1 MNPKQHAIKLGLKR
15 GWIEFVHS
23 LKNSQ
28 DVFWNLFVTGIL
40 ILVLWLQRNSEIEG
54 MQLAMLSLPGLL
66 GISVASGGLMGVAG
80 QLSYDREDGTL
91 LRAKAT
97 PQGMFG
103 YLVSRIVFVTL
114 TTFASLV
121 ILFVPA
127 LLFIDGL
134 TGIGLAG
141 LGWFIGFFFLGLLAT
156 APIGAIAGS
165 LVKTSGSGFGLTF
178 MPLAALGAISGIFYP
193 IASMAGWLQ
202 GLAQVFP
209 VYWLGHGMR
218 YAFLPEG
225 AAVAELG
232 GVWRLEIAVAV
243 LAAWTVVGML
253 LAPKVLRR
261 MARKVSGSEMQSRK
275 EQMMQRGY

>member
-1 MNPKQHAIKLGLKR
+1 MSPKSNALRLGLKR
-15 GWIEFVHS
+15 GWIEFKHS

-28 DVFWNLFVTGIL
+28 DIFWTLFVTAIL
-40 ILVLWLQRNSEIEG
+40 ILVLWLQRNSEVEG
-54 MQLAMLSLPGLL
+54 LSLALLSLPSLL
-66 GISVASGGLMGVAG
+66 GISVASGGLMGLAG
-80 QLSYDREDGTL
+80 SLSYDREDGTL

-103 YLVSRIVFVTL
+103 YLVSRIVYITL
-114 TTFASLV
+114 TTFLSLFL
-121 ILFVPA
+121 LFIPA

-134 TGIGLAG
+134 TSIGLSG
-141 LGWFIGFFFLGLLAT
+141 LLWFWVFFFAGLLAT

-178 MPLAALGAISGIFYP
+178 LPLAALGAISGIFYP
-193 IASMAGWLQ
+193 ITSMTGWLQ
-202 GLAQVFP
+202 DIAQIFP
-209 VYWLGHGMR
+209 VYWLAHGMR

-232 GVWRLEIAVAV
+232 GVWRPEMALAV
-243 LAAWTVVGML
+243 LAAWAIMGL
-253 LAPKVLRR
+253 LFTPRILKR